1 VPTTATPVPTTA
13 PTASVPP
20 SATASTV
27 VMPPNATATPVTAAL
42 AATPT
47 QSAVPDGQG
56 GGGCGSTFSHTLPL
70 TGLGNVLML
79 MAPLGLVVV
88 MRRVRRNR

>member
-1 VPTTATPVPTTA
+1 
-13 PTASVPP
+13 
-20 SATASTV
+20 
-27 VMPPNATATPVTAAL
+27 MPPTATATPVTAAL

-56 GGGCGSTFSHTLPL
+56 GGACGSTFSHTPPL
-70 TGLGNVLML
+70 TGLGNMLML